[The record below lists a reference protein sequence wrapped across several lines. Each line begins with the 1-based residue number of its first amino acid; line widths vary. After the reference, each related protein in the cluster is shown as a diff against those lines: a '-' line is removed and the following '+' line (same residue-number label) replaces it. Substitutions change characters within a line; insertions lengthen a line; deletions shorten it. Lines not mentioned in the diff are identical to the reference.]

1 MIGTKRVG
9 GRKRALPMTIDL
21 HVMITL
27 ENGVYDAVCLEMG
40 LATSSPDLEAVQRD
54 LAELILAHIRGCL
67 EEGRPQDMFVPAPPE
82 YWAEYAEAVASD
94 ACHQRK
100 KLPMVRSRSHRRPRA
115 RSTRLLLIRISTH
128 PPLPSDPPW

>member
-100 KLPMVRSRSHRRPRA
+100 KLPIPKIPKRDGEDEASRWVD
-115 RSTRLLLIRISTH
+115 RISAH
-128 PPLPSDPPW
+128 SFVCSSA